1 MCWEIVRKWIWL
13 SGFKDKNE
21 IQLTMKSFNQAN
33 ASQAT
38 VLWLKR
44 MISWFRRLLWFN
56 LRLIFPSC
64 MLSQQLTLRAP
75 GFCRPLIRWEET
87 VGEVFTS
94 HLWAESRKA
103 HRDETMRW
111 DEMRWWL
118 TCGLIIVVHT
128 RSGASDSHYPTCVSI
143 AVLEITK
150 PLLMWGKSKE
160 LVLTVG
166 EAGHLDNVKVHAG
179 KMFNLTKWTKWS

>member
-1 MCWEIVRKWIWL
+1 MEGGWESNSTFIAIIFNRSLHCEMCWEIVRKWIWL

-56 LRLIFPSC
+56 LGLIFPSC

-87 VGEVFTS
+87 VGEVFAS
-94 HLWAESRKA
+94 HLWA

-111 DEMRWWL
+111 DDDLHADSSSWFTL
-118 TCGLIIVVHT
+118 GLG
-128 RSGASDSHYPTCVSI
+128 R
-143 AVLEITK
+143 
-150 PLLMWGKSKE
+150 
-160 LVLTVG
+160 LTVTTL
-166 EAGHLDNVKVHAG
+166 HVC
-179 KMFNLTKWTKWS
+179 